1 VSLPEVLAV
10 VDFWYA
16 WRARFDLGTCDWI
29 VLPALA
35 LPVTK
40 ILSTVIIDWSYV
52 VGPVITTNQNV
63 VNHTQLAIINHA
75 RVIHAGRKQM
85 LSSLCGFCKRV
96 ASLDAALR
104 LEPFVW
110 TRIRPRF
117 FTTFDRVVLGVLNS

>member
-1 VSLPEVLAV
+1 MILHKACLKLIEGTSSGELAGG
-10 VDFWYA
+10 A
-16 WRARFDLGTCDWI
+16 CSRRLLACLDLGTCDWI

-52 VGPVITTNQNV
+52 VG
-63 VNHTQLAIINHA
+63 
-75 RVIHAGRKQM
+75 
-85 LSSLCGFCKRV
+85 LCGFCKRV
-96 ASLDAALR
+96 ASLHAALR